1 MVRLQHGLGDP
12 AGPGM
17 PVMSRRAHHSP
28 AGFTLIELMVTV
40 VLMSILAMLAM
51 PAFTT
56 WINNNK
62 VRTVSD
68 SLQNG
73 LRFAQS
79 EALRRSRPMVFSLTN
94 SAAPQTSLT
103 AVDNGSGW
111 SINVSKSSLDA
122 KSAFVQSGV
131 LSDVASGVQIT
142 GPAAVCFNAMGRV
155 VANTDTGVNGASCDT
170 GFTVQTYDVS
180 LSPGADRPLRV
191 LLTLGGQIRMCDP
204 ARKLSDSP
212 DGCP

>member
-1 MVRLQHGLGDP
+1 MKDH
-12 AGPGM
+12 
-17 PVMSRRAHHSP
+17 RRAHLAS
-28 AGFTLIELMVTV
+28 GFTLIELMVTI
-40 VLMSILAMLAM
+40 VLLSVLAMLAM
-51 PAFTT
+51 PSFTT

-73 LRFAQS
+73 LRFAQA
-79 EALRRSRPMVFSLTN
+79 EALRRSRPMVFSLTD
-94 SAAPQTSLT
+94 SPAPQTSLT
-103 AVDNGSGW
+103 AVANGSGW

-122 KSAFVQSGV
+122 KSAFVQAGV
-131 LSDVASGVQIT
+131 LSDVASGVQIS

-155 VANTDTGVNGASCDT
+155 VANPDTDVNGANCGT
-170 GFTVQTYDVS
+170 PGPLQTYDVS

-191 LLTLGGQIRMCDP
+191 LVALGGQVRMCDP
-204 ARKLSDSP
+204 ARKLADSP

>member
-1 MVRLQHGLGDP
+1 MKGRL
-12 AGPGM
+12 
-17 PVMSRRAHHSP
+17 RRTS
-28 AGFTLIELMVTV
+28 GFTLIELMVTI
-40 VLMSILAMLAM
+40 VLLAILTMLAM
-51 PAFTT
+51 PSFMT

-94 SAAPQTSLT
+94 SSAPQTSLT
-103 AVDNGSGW
+103 AVANGSNW

-122 KSAFVQSGV
+122 NNVFVQAGV
-131 LSDVASGVQIT
+131 LTDVASGVQIT
-142 GPAAVCFNAMGRV
+142 GPAAICFNAMGRV
-155 VANTDTGVNGASCDT
+155 VANTDTDVNGASCDT
-170 GFTVQTYDVS
+170 ASVLQTYDVT
-180 LSPGADRPLRV
+180 LTPGADRPLRV
-191 LLTLGGQIRMCDP
+191 LVALGGQIRMCDP

>member
-1 MVRLQHGLGDP
+1 MSHLSRH
-12 AGPGM
+12 
-17 PVMSRRAHHSP
+17 SRRAPS
-28 AGFTLIELMVTV
+28 GFTLIELMVTI
-40 VLMSILAMLAM
+40 VLLSVLAMLAM
-51 PAFTT
+51 PAFAT
-56 WINNNK
+56 WIANNK

-79 EALRRSRPMVFSLTN
+79 EALRRSRPIVFSLTN

-103 AVDNGSGW
+103 AVANGSGW
-111 SINVSKSSLDA
+111 SINVSKSSMDA

-142 GPAAVCFNAMGRV
+142 GPAAVCFNVLGRM
-155 VANTDTGVNGASCDT
+155 VANTDTGVSGASCDT
-170 GFTVQTYDVS
+170 GSAVQAYDIS

-191 LLTLGGQIRMCDP
+191 LVALGGQIRMCDP

>member
-1 MVRLQHGLGDP
+1 MKDC
-12 AGPGM
+12 
-17 PVMSRRAHHSP
+17 RARHAPS
-28 AGFTLIELMVTV
+28 GFTLIELMVTI
-40 VLMSILAMLAM
+40 VLLSVLAMLAM
-51 PAFTT
+51 PSFTT

-94 SAAPQTSLT
+94 SPAPQTSLT
-103 AVDNGSGW
+103 AVVNGSGW
-111 SINVSKSSLDA
+111 SINVAKSSLDA
-122 KSAFVQSGV
+122 KSAFVQAGV
-131 LSDVASGVQIT
+131 LSDVASGVQIS

-155 VANTDTGVNGASCDT
+155 VANTDTDVNGATCDT
-170 GFTVQTYDVS
+170 DRPLQTYDIS
-180 LSPGADRPLRV
+180 LAPGADRPLRV

-204 ARKLSDSP
+204 ARKLSESP

>member
-1 MVRLQHGLGDP
+1 MPDMKDGRRMRL
-12 AGPGM
+12 AT
-17 PVMSRRAHHSP
+17 
-28 AGFTLIELMVTV
+28 GFTLIELMVTI
-40 VLMSILAMLAM
+40 VLLSVLAMLAM
-51 PAFTT
+51 PSFTT

-73 LRFAQS
+73 LRFAQA
-79 EALRRSRPMVFSLTN
+79 EALRRSRPIVFSLTN
-94 SAAPQTSLT
+94 SPAPQTSLT
-103 AVDNGSGW
+103 AVANGSGW

-122 KSAFVQSGV
+122 NSAFVQAGV
-131 LSDVASGVQIT
+131 LSDVASGVQIS

-155 VANTDTGVNGASCDT
+155 VTNTDTDVSGASCGT
-170 GFTVQTYDVS
+170 PSPLQTYDVS

-191 LLTLGGQIRMCDP
+191 LVALGGQVRMCDP
-204 ARKLSDSP
+204 ARKLTDSP

>member
-1 MVRLQHGLGDP
+1 MDRLRYGLGHAEG
-12 AGPGM
+12 AG
-17 PVMSRRAHHSP
+17 VSRVNARLP
-28 AGFTLIELMVTV
+28 AGFTLIELMVTI
-40 VLMSILAMLAM
+40 VLLSILAMLAM

-56 WINNNK
+56 WVNNNK
-62 VRTVSD
+62 VRTVGD

-103 AVDNGSGW
+103 AAANGSGW

-142 GPAAVCFNAMGRV
+142 GPAAVCFNSMGRV

-170 GFTVQTYDVS
+170 DHPVQTYDVF

>member
-1 MVRLQHGLGDP
+1 MKGHL
-12 AGPGM
+12 
-17 PVMSRRAHHSP
+17 RRTS
-28 AGFTLIELMVTV
+28 GFTLIELMVTI
-40 VLMSILAMLAM
+40 VLLAILTMLAM
-51 PAFTT
+51 PSFMT

-94 SAAPQTSLT
+94 SSAPQTSLT
-103 AVDNGSGW
+103 AVANGSNW

-122 KSAFVQSGV
+122 NNVFVQAGV
-131 LSDVASGVQIT
+131 LTDVASGVQIT
-142 GPAAVCFNAMGRV
+142 GPAAICFNAMGRV
-155 VANTDTGVNGASCDT
+155 VANTDTDVNGASCDT
-170 GFTVQTYDVS
+170 ASVLQTYDVT
-180 LSPGADRPLRV
+180 LTPGADRPLRV
-191 LLTLGGQIRMCDP
+191 LVALGGQIRMCDP